1 LPWRSTCRRHEGGS
15 GIATDTRVARLRTLA
30 YWLDAGIPVPGTSF
44 RFGLDPIIGL
54 IPGFGDAVGAV
65 LSGGILIEAAM
76 MGVSRATML
85 RMALNIAIDSLV
97 GSVPVVGDLFD
108 FVWKSNLKNMALLD
122 RALENPRA
130 GARADRLFL
139 TFLLIV
145 LLVVSLGL
153 AVGGALLISRLIR
166 LL

>member
-1 LPWRSTCRRHEGGS
+1 
-15 GIATDTRVARLRTLA
+15 
-30 YWLDAGIPVPGTSF
+30 
-44 RFGLDPIIGL
+44 LDPIIGL

-97 GSVPVVGDLFD
+97 GAVPVVGDLFD